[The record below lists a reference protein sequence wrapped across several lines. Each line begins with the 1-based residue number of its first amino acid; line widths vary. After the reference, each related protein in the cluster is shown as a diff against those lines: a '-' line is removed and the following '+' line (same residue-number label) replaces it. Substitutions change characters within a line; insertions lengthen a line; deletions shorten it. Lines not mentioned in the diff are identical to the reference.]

1 MRWDVDV
8 VVVSN
13 KNQTVALWQQKAG
26 LSASDDHQVVWDYH
40 VFVVVSCQERNKTE
54 ANGESSNTTP
64 PRSRPLFSRGS
75 VADNLARVEGA
86 PASSWVYDLDSRL
99 VTPISLTKYLSA
111 TFGIENGAIAT
122 LNRRFQPLFR
132 VISANDYFVRFGS
145 DRSHMKISSNSPGRG
160 DIEWL
165 QPRPEW
171 DLILGCKA
179 VHSNSY
185 FLDSFVDMRVRVGD
199 GRFGAIV
206 KLEELYTGQGLMSA
220 REDYQESTLA
230 AGVAV
235 LLDRVGEGDD
245 TLSQEHQE
253 TGSLQSHDS
262 ILIPLEHDEV
272 ERTPGV
278 LIGGVVRLGIR
289 PPPPPPDGAVIAPN
303 RGKRIMDPLYPAYIL
318 KAYEHRMG
326 DDKAGISTS

>member
-1 MRWDVDV
+1 VKWGVDV

-26 LSASDDHQVVWDYH
+26 LSASSDYQVVWDYH
-40 VFVVVSCQERNKTE
+40 VFVVVSCQKRNKVA

-64 PRSRPLFSRGS
+64 PRSRSLFSRGS
-75 VADNLARVEGA
+75 VADNVTRTDGA
-86 PASSWVYDLDSRL
+86 PTSSWVYDLDSRL

-122 LNRRFQPLFR
+122 LNKRFQPLFR

-145 DRSHMKISSNSPGRG
+145 DRSHMKVASNSPDRE
-160 DIEWL
+160 DAEWL

-179 VHSNSY
+179 DHSNNY

-199 GRFGAIV
+199 GRFGVIV
-206 KLEELYTGQGLMSA
+206 KLEELYTGQGLMA
-220 REDYQESTLA
+220 GREDYQETTLA

-235 LLDRVGEGDD
+235 LLDRVGDENDA
-245 TLSQEHQE
+245 TMHEHQE
-253 TGSLQSHDS
+253 GESLQSHDS
-262 ILIPLEHDEV
+262 VMIPLEEDEMD
-272 ERTPGV
+272 RTPGV
-278 LIGGVVRLGIR
+278 MIGGVVRLGIR

-303 RGKRIMDPLYPAYIL
+303 RGKRVMDPLYPAYIL

-326 DDKAGISTS
+326 DDESNLSTS